1 MRTKR
6 YRWMLLITMISFI
19 MGLSG
24 CETMHTRIVIPAEP
38 EAVWSVLMDTEKYH
52 EWNPVFIKAEG
63 DIVEGATLN
72 YQFIDPNNPEAEPV
86 DMETEVV
93 RVVRPSLLKQK
104 AGTLGILTAD
114 HEYRL
119 QTVEGGTEVIQ
130 HEEDRGIALLF
141 WDASWV
147 EPAYQKAL
155 EALKKRVISIQQ
167 IKAQ

>member
-1 MRTKR
+1 MRTEQYK
-6 YRWMLLITMISFI
+6 WILLIALVFSL
-19 MGLSG
+19 MGISG

-38 EAVWSVLMDTEKYH
+38 EAVWSVLTDTEKYH

-93 RVVRPSLLKQK
+93 RVVKPSLLKQK
-104 AGTLGILTAD
+104 AGTPGILTAD

-119 QTVEGGTEVIQ
+119 QPVEGGTEVIQ

-155 EALKKRVISIQQ
+155 DALKERVISIQES
-167 IKAQ
+167 KAQ